1 MNAKFFRRLFF
12 LLCIFI
18 ISQNV
23 DAQYKFYVSMS
34 FNYNCHGNREC
45 EELVRMTNGMIQN
58 AISGIPISFNTKNEC
73 EAARNIT
80 VNSLNEAKSLA
91 SQYASRYGVKF
102 NFTVTP
108 CSGFGGG
115 NFVFLGP
122 NRGSSF
128 YSPSVADEIKNWSE
142 DNERLQAALNP
153 EWERS
158 EQMAVET
165 SDYSFDEERKNLRE
179 GFVIDTDKPF
189 RSLNINANVGIN
201 TRFADYYSPINTFSH
216 NIISPKVIPAN
227 EQLVDSFLSRVNEDS
242 APSLIDDKYIDW
254 IKDQFEKV
262 SDCNRDID
270 AILNTSLRTEEE
282 NAILGNYQEFQ
293 KRLLDKA
300 ISSIDKIILS
310 IRKSKEKKETDMAIL
325 ALDCY
330 DKNLSEEGKN
340 NSQNYLFLTDYE
352 RVDVN
357 SPNISNSIK
366 GLAEKIAN
374 LNGKNNETGFNAV
387 LYYNKI
393 TDEYTIAFEG
403 SSMPEIELK
412 HTYDP
417 TALVP
422 SVKYDINK
430 NEFVVRAYNMEV
442 VRISQDSWN
451 DWLKNNALQAIGIA
465 GSQFKA
471 ARQLGEYIN
480 NQFGVDDNNIK
491 INFTGHSLGGALA
504 SIAGLITGKP
514 TYTYNA
520 EGVSDKILKEFE
532 LLEKKQNQEFEITAY
547 HTSNDV
553 LTLSQSI
560 VQRLSEKVPFIDGE
574 KNNYISESIGTKVNI
589 GILNNPINIF
599 GAHSMRPVADYFL
612 GKIFGKN
619 INLLSKYEN
628 SKKNMIREIDN
639 IRMRTSKQVY
649 IETE

>member
-1 MNAKFFRRLFF
+1 MNGKFFIRLFF
-12 LLCIFI
+12 LLCVFI

-45 EELVRMTNGMIQN
+45 EELVMMTNGMIQN

-165 SDYSFDEERKNLRE
+165 SDYSFDEKRKNLRE

-189 RSLNINANVGIN
+189 RSLNIDANG
-201 TRFADYYSPINTFSH
+201 RINTFSP
-216 NIISPKVIPAN
+216 NITSPKVIPAN
-227 EQLVDSFLSRVNEDS
+227 EQLVNEFLLRVNKES
-242 APSLIDDKYIDW
+242 APSLIDNKYIDW

-262 SDCNRDID
+262 SGCNCDID
-270 AILNTSLRTEEE
+270 AILSTSLRTEEE
-282 NAILGNYQEFQ
+282 KAILGIYREFQ
-293 KRLLDKA
+293 KQLLDEA

-310 IRKSKEKKETDMAIL
+310 IRKSKEHKEKDMAIL

-330 DKNLSEEGKN
+330 EKDLLKMGENQSINYLSE
-340 NSQNYLFLTDYE
+340 TTYE

-357 SPNISNSIK
+357 SIIIPNSIRS
-366 GLAEKIAN
+366 LAEMIDDYNRENYK
-374 LNGKNNETGFNAV
+374 TGFHAV
-387 LYYNKI
+387 LYCDVI
-393 TDEYTIAFEG
+393 TNEYTIAFEG
-403 SSMPEIELK
+403 SAFELSR
-412 HTYDP
+412 D
-417 TALVP
+417 ALHDLENNVLQGLG
-422 SVKYDINK
+422 
-430 NEFVVRAYNMEV
+430 EV
-442 VRISQDSWN
+442 
-451 DWLKNNALQAIGIA
+451 
-465 GSQFKA
+465 GSQFKIA
-471 ARQLGEYIN
+471 EDLGNYIR
-480 NQFGVDDNNIK
+480 DNK
-491 INFTGHSLGGALA
+491 ININITGHSLGGALA
-504 SIAGLITGKP
+504 SVVGLITGLP

-520 EGVSDKILKEFE
+520 EGVSDKILKKFG
-532 LLEKKQNQEFEITAY
+532 LLEKKQNKEFQITAY
-547 HTSNDV
+547 HTANDI
-553 LTLSQSI
+553 LTVNQYT
-560 VQRLSEKVPFIDGE
+560 VQRLSEITIDTKGD
-574 KNNYISESIGTKVNI
+574 KNNYFAEAIGTEVNI
-589 GILNNPINIF
+589 GILNTNPKNIF
-599 GAHSMRPVADYFL
+599 TAGIEAHKMEPIVKYF
-612 GKIFGKN
+612 INKN
-619 INLLSKYEN
+619 NNNLHLLQKYEN

-639 IRMRTSKQVY
+639 IRMRTSEYVY